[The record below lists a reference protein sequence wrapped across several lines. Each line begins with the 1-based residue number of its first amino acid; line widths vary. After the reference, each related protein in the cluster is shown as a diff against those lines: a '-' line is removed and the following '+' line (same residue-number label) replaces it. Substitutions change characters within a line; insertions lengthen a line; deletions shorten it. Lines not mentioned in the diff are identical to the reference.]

1 MIKEELKLLL
11 EAYWYDNKYLEE
23 KTKEIEKMSKIIENE
38 NFSNL
43 AFDTKH
49 YEETELTKILEKKKN
64 IENLFHTL
72 TQPYKTLMYMKY
84 ISFLTFDQIADRMN
98 YSTKRIYQLH
108 SEGINKLLHHI
119 NENELTFSTN

>member
-23 KTKEIEKMSKIIENE
+23 KTKAIEKMSKIIENE

-49 YEETELTKILEKKKN
+49 YEETELTKILEKKK
-64 IENLFHTL
+64 
-72 TQPYKTLMYMKY
+72 K
-84 ISFLTFDQIADRMN
+84 
-98 YSTKRIYQLH
+98 IYFIL
-108 SEGINKLLHHI
+108 
-119 NENELTFSTN
+119 